1 MRLRGLLIATAVLA
15 ALLGALYWSNHHSSN
30 ADTAAKPSADAPTK
44 ILSFSQPDITMVAIH
59 RKNDPPVDLL
69 RNSSG
74 AWQISSPKALA
85 ADQDSVSSV
94 LSALS
99 SLNAER
105 LLEDKASDLA
115 AYGLSDP
122 AVEIDVTAKNNKT
135 QKLLIGDQTPSGNA
149 FYAMLAGD
157 SRLFTVAS
165 YTKSSVDKTSED
177 LRDKRLL
184 TADFDKIS
192 QVELVSQKPEKKQD
206 ITFARGKDAWQI
218 LRPAPYRADNDKV
231 EDLVRSLK
239 EAKMENGSDDSK
251 VAAAFKSATPFVTVK
266 ITGASGTQELEIR
279 KAKDD
284 YYAESSALSGLYKVP
299 ATTATSLDKSLDDF
313 RNKKLFDFG
322 FEDPSKIEIRD
333 GSKMYVFAHSGSDW
347 SGADGKK
354 LDDSAVQALLG
365 DIRDLSAEKF
375 TDSGFTA
382 PSIEIT
388 VTSND
393 KKRVER
399 ASIAKVGTG
408 YIAKRDNEPAL
419 YQFPSASISQ
429 LEEAAAKVK
438 PAATSAK

>member
-1 MRLRGLLIATAVLA
+1 MRLRGLLIAAAVLA
-15 ALLGALYWSNHHSSN
+15 ALLGTLYWSNHHSSN
-30 ADTAAKPSADAPTK
+30 ADTAVKASPDAPTK
-44 ILSFSQPDITMVAIH
+44 ILSLSQPDITMVAIH
-59 RKNDPPVDLL
+59 RKSDPPVDLL

-74 AWQISSPKALA
+74 AWQITSPKALA
-85 ADQDSVSSV
+85 ADQESVSSV
-94 LSALS
+94 VSALS

-192 QVELVSQKPEKKQD
+192 QIELITQKPGKKQD

-218 LRPAPYRADNDKV
+218 LRPAPYRADSYKV

-251 VAAAFKSATPFVTVK
+251 VAAAFKSAAPFVTVK
-266 ITGASGTQELEIR
+266 INGASGTQELEIR

-322 FEDPSKIEIRD
+322 FEDPNKIEIRD
-333 GSKMYVFAHSGSDW
+333 GSKTYVFTHSGSDW

-354 LDDSAVQALLG
+354 LDDSSVQALLG
-365 DIRDLSAEKF
+365 DIRDLSGEKF
-375 TDSGFTA
+375 PDSGFTA

-399 ASIAKVGTG
+399 ASIAKVGAG
-408 YIAKRDNEPAL
+408 YIAKRENEPAL
-419 YQFPSASISQ
+419 YQFSSASISQ
-429 LEEAAAKVK
+429 LEESAAKVK
-438 PAATSAK
+438 PAVAPAK